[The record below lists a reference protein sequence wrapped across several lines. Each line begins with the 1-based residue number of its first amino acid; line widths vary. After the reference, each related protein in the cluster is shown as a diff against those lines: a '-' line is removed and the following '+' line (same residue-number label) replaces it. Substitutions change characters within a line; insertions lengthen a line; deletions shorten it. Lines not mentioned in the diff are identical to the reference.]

1 MFFSVISYV
10 NIQTHCDHILPNA
23 LNKLRNKLA
32 ACLNIILQFFWPT
45 IFKSI

>member
-23 LNKLRNKLA
+23 LNKLRMFKHY
-32 ACLNIILQFFWPT
+32 FT
-45 IFKSI
+45 IFLANYFKVYLILY